1 VLTFLLLLLPLPLQ
15 NQYSGTSF
23 SIVTLTPKGAQLLC
37 GRPARLCLLLPAHLE
52 AEDARQRQREQKEAA
67 ERQRR
72 EAVQQA
78 KHEEAAEKEQ
88 LLAELKRV
96 RKATADALGQVR
108 KVQDTVCSGR
118 CCQCVGCF
126 AGLLMQQQCCRPHGA
141 DRFESTSPCF
151 PSMSEPTTIIDH
163 AQCGVTSTHPDNSL
177 LR

>member
-1 VLTFLLLLLPLPLQ
+1 LQ

-23 SIVTLTPKGAQLLC
+23 SIVTLTPKGTQLLA

-78 KHEEAAEKEQ
+78 KNEEAAEKEL
-88 LLAELKRV
+88 LLAELKRA

-108 KVQDTVCSGR
+108 NVIFCLCFVAHTLR
-118 CCQCVGCF
+118 ACCKHSAFVLTQEVGVS
-126 AGLLMQQQCCRPHGA
+126 ASCCIA
-141 DRFESTSPCF
+141 TSERSCR
-151 PSMSEPTTIIDH
+151 
-163 AQCGVTSTHPDNSL
+163 AAAA
-177 LR
+177 